1 MTFILAIV
9 KKELRLDLPLYK
21 ILQFLSLSLLQFLS
35 LSLFEK
41 MPILQAFAEANSQT
55 YTIDSAI

>member
-21 ILQFLSLSLLQFLS
+21 ILQFLS